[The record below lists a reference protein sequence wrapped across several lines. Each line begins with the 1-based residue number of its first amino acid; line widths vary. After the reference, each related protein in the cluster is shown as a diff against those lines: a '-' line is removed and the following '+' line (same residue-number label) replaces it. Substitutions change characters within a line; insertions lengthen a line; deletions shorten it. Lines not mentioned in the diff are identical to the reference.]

1 MISWGWTGM
10 AHDASLAV
18 FDNKQLVFAA
28 HAERYS
34 RIKNDKHLNRGI
46 LVDALYHGMPDEI
59 FFYERPWLKKTR
71 QLYAGQYNLLTKPSP
86 RSVLSELYKNP
97 PRVRTTTHHHS
108 HAAGSY
114 FTSPF
119 DDAAILCIDCLLYTS
134 PSPRD

>member
-1 MISWGWTGM
+1 MINWGWTGM

-18 FDNKQLVFAA
+18 FDNKKLMFAS

-34 RIKNDKHLNRGI
+34 RIKNDKNLNRGI
-46 LVDALYHGMPDEI
+46 LIDALYHGMPEEI

-71 QLYAGQYNLLTKPSP
+71 QLYAQQYNLLTKPSP
-86 RSVLSELYKNP
+86 RSVLSKLYKNP
-97 PRVRTTTHHHS
+97 PRIRTTTHHHS

-119 DDAAILCIDCLLYTS
+119 DDAVILCLSLIHI
-134 PSPRD
+134 